1 MYTFDLK
8 NYASQ
13 SGKVVF
19 GKVAA
24 EANLC
29 PFINKFNDT
38 KFEIFLGI
46 LFRAYWEIK
55 LCLKLY

>member
-1 MYTFDLK
+1 MEFK
-8 NYASQ
+8 N
-13 SGKVVF
+13 KIVLF
-19 GKVAA
+19 AA

-29 PFINKFNDT
+29 PFINHFNET

-55 LCLKLY
+55 LCLKLS